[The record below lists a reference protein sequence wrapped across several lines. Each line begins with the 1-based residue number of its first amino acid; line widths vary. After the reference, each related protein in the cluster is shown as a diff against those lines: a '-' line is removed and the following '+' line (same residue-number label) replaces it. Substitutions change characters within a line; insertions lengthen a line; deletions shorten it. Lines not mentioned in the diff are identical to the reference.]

1 MTKRKREN
9 ECIFSILSRCVKKLH
24 KQTENEMNKYKESL
38 NNIKIEQKTK
48 EFESQFLTDPNL
60 QEYLDLINKLENQFW
75 GIHHKAIHREEKYI
89 LKKGKRIKLKI
100 SKKDEQIYDFYLQY
114 FAQELFLIKKN
125 CIQGFYIQSYA
136 LIRTAYE
143 TLIQI
148 YYSIVTKKNVIF
160 REIQKNKF
168 SIALKDMHE
177 KLYGKKSKQLEF
189 YSEISKMAHPTINGL
204 GFQGTLHYYSIH
216 QICEFLFNLYYYG
229 FILIYEYKRQF
240 LYVDDL
246 KKIQQLLNQIT
257 DFEEI
262 QEHGV
267 WDILPQDTKNL
278 IIKDIPI
285 QLI

>member
-1 MTKRKREN
+1 MKDYK
-9 ECIFSILSRCVKKLH
+9 ID
-24 KQTENEMNKYKESL
+24 KYIHRL
-38 NNIKIEQKTK
+38 NNTGLEQKINV
-48 EFESQFLTDPNL
+48 FESQILSDSNL
-60 QEYLDLINKLENQFW
+60 KEHLDLINKLEKQFW
-75 GIHHKAIHREEKYI
+75 EIHAKAIHREEKHI
-89 LKKGKRIKLKI
+89 LKKGKRIKLKT

-168 SIALKDMHE
+168 SIASKNMHE
-177 KLYGKKSKQLEF
+177 KLYGEKSKQWEF
-189 YSEISKMAHPTINGL
+189 YSTISKMAHPTINGL
-204 GFQGTLHYYSIH
+204 GFQGKLHYHSIY

-240 LYVDDL
+240 LCVDDL

-257 DFEEI
+257 NFAEI

>member
-1 MTKRKREN
+1 MN
-9 ECIFSILSRCVKKLH
+9 NYQSSIV
-24 KQTENEMNKYKESL
+24 
-38 NNIKIEQKTK
+38 NINIEQKINA
-48 EFESQFLTDPNL
+48 FESQVIKDPNL
-60 QEYLDLINKLENQFW
+60 KDYLDLINKLENHFCI
-75 GIHHKAIHREEKYI
+75 IHNIAIHREKKYI
-89 LKKGKRIKLKI
+89 LKKGKRIKLKK

-114 FAQELFLIKKN
+114 FAQQLFLIKRN
-125 CIQGFYIQSYA
+125 CIQGLYIQAYA
-136 LIRTAYE
+136 LIRSAYE

-168 SIALKDMHE
+168 SIASKNMHE
-177 KLYGKKSKQLEF
+177 KLYGEKSKQWEF
-189 YSEISKMAHPTINGL
+189 YSTISKMAHPTINGL
-204 GFQGTLHYYSIH
+204 GFQGKPHYHSIY

-240 LYVDDL
+240 LCVDDL

-257 DFEEI
+257 NFAEI